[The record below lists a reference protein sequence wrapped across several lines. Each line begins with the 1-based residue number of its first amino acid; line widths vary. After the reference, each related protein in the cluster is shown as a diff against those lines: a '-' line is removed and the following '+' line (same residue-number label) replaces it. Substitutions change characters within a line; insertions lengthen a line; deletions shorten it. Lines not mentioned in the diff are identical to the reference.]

1 MTRKPDYPSVDS
13 GKWAAVDAYFSQLL
27 AAPDDALRAALAENE
42 AAGLPAHDV
51 SPLQGRMLALFA
63 HMAGARRILEIGTLG
78 GYSTIWLARSL
89 PPGGQVVTIERDE
102 AHTAVARRNIDRAGL
117 SALVD
122 LRAGRAL
129 DVLPTLSG
137 PFDLIFIDADKPNNP
152 QYIRWALA
160 LSRVGTVIVGDNI
173 VRGGAVLDPHSDD
186 SNVQG
191 VRTFLEILAAEPDVD
206 ATAIQTVGEKGWDGF
221 ALAVVRGRKQSDEL
235 RHDRT
240 AIFRREEDGLIYRF
254 APAGVSEDRPI
265 WRRTDRDLRLQWTR
279 PTGWHVAD
287 EAGAVLSRPWEVEKE
302 RQDGLPPEGI
312 WVSRKGAKSY
322 VYSLAWED

>member
-1 MTRKPDYPSVDS
+1 MTRKPDYPSADS
-13 GKWAAVDAYFSQLL
+13 DKWAAVDAYFSQLL
-27 AAPDDALRAALAENE
+27 APADDALRAALTENE

-63 HMAGARRILEIGTLG
+63 HMARARRILEIGTLG

-89 PPGGQVVTIERDE
+89 LPGSQIVTIERDE
-102 AHTAVARRNIDRAGL
+102 AHAAVARRNIDRAGL

-122 LRAGRAL
+122 LRTGKAL

-160 LSRVGTVIVGDNI
+160 LSRVGTVIIGDNI
-173 VRGGAVLDPHSDD
+173 VRGGGVLDPYSDD

-191 VRTFLEILAAEPDVD
+191 VRSFLEILAAEPRVE

-221 ALAVVRGRKQSDEL
+221 ALAVVRAEKRSEEI

-240 AIFRREEDGLIYRF
+240 ILFRREEDGLIYRF
-254 APAGVSEDRPI
+254 APAGMIEGRPI
-265 WRRTDRDLRLQWTR
+265 WRRTDRDLRLQWSR
-279 PTGWHVAD
+279 PMGWHVTD
-287 EAGAVLSRPWEVEKE
+287 KAGAMLSRPWEVEKE
-302 RQDGLPPEGI
+302 RQAGLPPEGI

-322 VYSLAWED
+322 VYNLAWED